1 MQVAGLQMSRNE
13 SLLYKATLS
22 WLFLGLFYCLR
33 LRRKVGVD
41 IILYSMLAL
50 ASSISSR
57 SRSYRLSR
65 CLFLRYCKT

>member
-50 ASSISSR
+50 ASSISS
-57 SRSYRLSR
+57 
-65 CLFLRYCKT
+65 